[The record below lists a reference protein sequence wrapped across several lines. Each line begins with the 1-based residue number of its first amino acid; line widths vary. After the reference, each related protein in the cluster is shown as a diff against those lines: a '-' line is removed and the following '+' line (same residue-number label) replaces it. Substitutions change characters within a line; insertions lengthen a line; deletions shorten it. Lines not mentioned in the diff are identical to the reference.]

1 MSYQLQTTPQAGAK
15 PNPLG
20 ITFGATAQ
28 LEFAQTPE
36 KLINKDVSEIELV
49 MVDTVGV
56 YLHKGPL
63 SALIPWAAIITM
75 QY

>member
-1 MSYQLQTTPQAGAK
+1 MANQITVNPTPAAST
-15 PNPLG
+15 NPLG

-28 LEFAQTPE
+28 LEFSKTPE
-36 KLINKDVSEIELV
+36 KLINKDVSGIELV

-56 YLHKGPL
+56 YLHKGAL
-63 SALIPWAAIITM
+63 NALIPWSDIIVM